1 MKRLPVVIG
10 LLLTAVLVIP
20 LVASATP
27 TAYLQTT
34 GIPVTGTLSRNGHT
48 YTGPCH
54 VLAKLWDSE
63 VGGSELS
70 SVVIGYVNVIDG
82 AYSTSAD
89 FGASLFDG
97 RRLWLEP
104 AFKCS
109 GEADYSAEAR
119 REIDPVGYA
128 LYSNAAGTVPWS
140 GVTGKPDLGGSVP
153 LEPGTGITISS
164 EYTASLISSYQLPQ
178 SCAEGKFAGWNGSTW
193 YCADAAT
200 GPQGPKGD
208 TGPQGIQGPQG
219 ITGTQGIQGEI
230 GPAGPQG
237 PQGSGAN
244 IVAGWGITS
253 TGGTTP
259 TVSNTITNGAGL
271 SWNGLALQVLTSTIQ
286 SRITGNCATGNYVR
300 IVAQDGSVTCQAD
313 SNSGGTI
320 VGSGDLTS
328 GYIPRAS
335 GSITL
340 TNSVIQDN
348 GTLVTISGPLSVTS
362 SITLSAGLNVNT
374 TGATAGQIRAN
385 AEIYG
390 YSVYPAAQYLLD
402 TKTAPGGSVASF
414 DFQSIPATFN
424 KLIIDIDA
432 RGTNAST
439 SITMRLTFNND
450 GSSLYDG
457 IMHKVRHSSTHTTA
471 EQLAAAYVSV
481 GEIAANTAPASAFDY
496 CHIEILNYASTSV
509 HKTLRGEN
517 TSKLNTTTGNLF
529 VQQFA
534 GWYRSTNAINRITI
548 VPSAGS
554 FAQYSTAR
562 LYGVP

>member
-208 TGPQGIQGPQG
+208 TGPQGIQGPQGITGTQGIQGEIGPPGPQGPQGITGTQGIQGEIGPPGPQGPQG

-509 HKTLRGEN
+509 HKT
-517 TSKLNTTTGNLF
+517 
-529 VQQFA
+529 
-534 GWYRSTNAINRITI
+534 
-548 VPSAGS
+548 
-554 FAQYSTAR
+554 
-562 LYGVP
+562 